1 MNALINKE
9 LSVLNICKRYFIVK
23 EHQEL
28 RIIACQKKKNN
39 FKNVY
44 LHIELNALEIAQMLI
59 HCKVH
64 LHLRQFTMN

>member
-28 RIIACQKKKNN
+28 RIIACQKKKKL
-39 FKNVY
+39 KNVY
-44 LHIELNALEIAQMLI
+44 LHIESNALEIAQMLI